1 MESFFELPNL
11 YDNFLSTDDV
21 GVPGTA
27 GEFKLAQS
35 EEESRLVQD
44 LERRVEKLE
53 RTDDAEFGTFTR
65 LDHVILIVGAVLI
78 PVIAMIL
85 AR

>member
-1 MESFFELPNL
+1 M
-11 YDNFLSTDDV
+11 
-21 GVPGTA
+21 
-27 GEFKLAQS
+27 AQT
-35 EEESRLVQD
+35 EEESHLVQD